1 MYVEVYITQSPW
13 RAHHTPIS
21 LQARV
26 QCTSRVPQTGPAAF
40 AGPAHQG
47 LACRARPNTGR
58 TGGSLRPVQ
67 DLYEPHRVGP
77 GQSDADDAASD
88 RQGFWSRYP
97 GAVRRTRRARTSA
110 GCGGG
115 TPAVSRKSVSITGP
129 RRIADALL
137 GAFRCPRAC
146 SGLPE
151 QSVRHCAS
159 GKLNDASLGARQE
172 HRTTTVPRFPPAST
186 AWCAWT
192 ISDNSKVFDTVVTS
206 PTENL
211 KSYKASTWLQE
222 VPRTCRR
229 S

>member
-1 MYVEVYITQSPW
+1 MDFAILSSTQQRRKAFRSFSIRLKCTNQCVYVEVYITQSPW

-115 TPAVSRKSVSITGP
+115 TPPVSRKSVSITGTP
-129 RRIADALL
+129 HSGCATRRFHLSTCL
-137 GAFRCPRAC
+137 FR
-146 SGLPE
+146 
-151 QSVRHCAS
+151 
-159 GKLNDASLGARQE
+159 
-172 HRTTTVPRFPPAST
+172 
-186 AWCAWT
+186 
-192 ISDNSKVFDTVVTS
+192 TS
-206 PTENL
+206 
-211 KSYKASTWLQE
+211 
-222 VPRTCRR
+222 
-229 S
+229 